1 MHLSAPLRTSFCV
14 CVAWA
19 LFGQF
24 ASADGGAGFVSL
36 FDAGSRSASKA
47 TLRNAESLKATERAK
62 RTVFEAAPETDPYEK
77 GAWEFDFTE
86 PFPNTWERLVLEIE
100 FFDEGAGVI
109 QPLLLQDDSFSG
121 KWLRPSR
128 SVSFTRLNTKTYRRA
143 YFEFDAA
150 PPDSGATK
158 NPHLRISGLQYLR
171 AIRARRALS
180 DSQWHAA
187 EKSVPSN
194 VEPMLV
200 LQRPMQI
207 NCTVGIPDVGN
218 PPSLAVALE
227 NIREYAPLAR
237 LLGFTSVECFVRWDL
252 LEPREGEF
260 DFTHYDTLVSAIQ
273 KRGLKWFPNLVI
285 TSAFS
290 LPGWYY
296 ESGQH
301 NGLRCLEHDQ
311 MNQVPTIWNDDT
323 RKHVIR
329 VLSAFGHHYE
339 AKGVL
344 EAVRL
349 GPSGNFGEA
358 QYPAGAGR
366 ALGYRGEPMH
376 AHIGWWAG
384 DAFAQTSFQEF
395 LRTRYAT
402 VDALN
407 AAWGDSATSFEQI
420 SPRLPETYVTRRGR
434 LDMTEWYTDSMTRW
448 CDFWAEAARAAMPN
462 TPIYM
467 SSGGW
472 GFREAGTD
480 FTAQA
485 ESMKKHGGGIR
496 LTNETDSFEQN
507 VYATRLAATAARLYG
522 IPLGYEPAGYHSGRG
537 TVARFFNT
545 ITTNGA
551 NLYTRHSVLFEDSF
565 SVDRWIRDYPNLDR
579 RADPVIE
586 VALYYPETM
595 NQLDD
600 GTFRHLYAWGFNSR
614 AAEIRRRVDVDFLD
628 ERLIRAGYLERYRV
642 LVFCWGNTIEDD
654 VQRTIDA
661 WIRQGGT
668 AIYPTYPRG
677 PQETVEGDQSRFL
690 AWERGDTGAGTF
702 RRFKGDMEPVSLYG
716 DFVEE
721 VLQGVGS
728 LSPLTRQ
735 VLAIQHP
742 EQVYFSVLA
751 DGSLVAL
758 NYGDKPAPVSL
769 EGRFT
774 ETIMPYSFQFLPLE

>member
-1 MHLSAPLRTSFCV
+1 M
-14 CVAWA
+14 
-19 LFGQF
+19 
-24 ASADGGAGFVSL
+24 SL
-36 FDAGSRSASKA
+36 IDAGSPRASRA
-47 TLRNAESLKATERAK
+47 LLRNADDLKPAERAK
-62 RTVFEAAPETDPYEK
+62 HTVMEIGPETDPYEK
-77 GAWEFDFTE
+77 VAWEFEFTE
-86 PFPNTWERLVLEIE
+86 PLPGAWQRLVLEVE

-109 QPLLLQDDSFSG
+109 QPLLLKDDSLSG
-121 KWLRPSR
+121 EWSRPNR

-143 YFEFDAA
+143 FFEFDAA
-150 PPDSGATK
+150 ALASTATK
-158 NPHLRISGLQYLR
+158 NPHLRIFGLQYLR
-171 AIRARRALS
+171 AIRAHGALS
-180 DSQWHAA
+180 ASQWHAA
-187 EKSVPSN
+187 ERSVPGR
-194 VEPMLV
+194 VEPMLA
-200 LQRPMQI
+200 LERPMQI

-227 NIREYAPLAR
+227 NIREYAPLAK

-260 DFTHYDTLVSAIQ
+260 DFSHYDTLVSAIQ
-273 KRGLKWFPNLVI
+273 EHGLKWFPNLVI
-285 TSAFS
+285 TSAFA
-290 LPGWYY
+290 LPSWYY
-296 ESGQH
+296 ESGGH
-301 NGLRCLEHDQ
+301 NGLRCLEHQ
-311 MNQVPTIWNDDT
+311 QLNQVPTIWNDDT
-323 RKHVIR
+323 KKHVVR
-329 VLSAFGHHYE
+329 VLSAFGKHYE

-358 QYPAGAGR
+358 QYPAGAGS
-366 ALGYRGEPMH
+366 ALGYHGEQMH

-384 DAFAQTSFQEF
+384 DAFARTSFQEF
-395 LRTRYAT
+395 LRTRYGT

-407 AAWGDSATSFEQI
+407 AAWGEGAASFDHI
-420 SPRLPETYVTRRGR
+420 APRLPETYATRRGR
-434 LDMTEWYTDSMTRW
+434 LDMTEWYTASMTRW

-480 FTAQA
+480 FTAQS

-551 NLYTRHSVLFEDSF
+551 NLYTRHSVLFENSF
-565 SVDRWIRDYPNLDR
+565 SVDRWIRDYPKLDR
-579 RADPVIE
+579 RADPLIE

-614 AAEIRRRVDVDFLD
+614 AAEIRRRVDVDYLD
-628 ERLIRAGYLERYRV
+628 ERLIRAGFLDRYRV

-654 VQRTIDA
+654 VQRAIDA
-661 WIRQGGT
+661 WIRKGGT
-668 AIYPTYPRG
+668 AIYPTYPHG

-690 AWERGDTGAGTF
+690 AWERGDTGEGVF

-716 DFVEE
+716 DYVEE
-721 VLQGVGS
+721 VLQGAAS

-735 VLAIQHP
+735 ALAIQHP
-742 EQVYFSVLA
+742 EHVYFSVLTN
-751 DGSLVAL
+751 GSLVAL
-758 NYGDKPAPVSL
+758 NYGDKQASVSL

-774 ETIMPYSFQFLPLE
+774 ETIAPYSFQFLPLE